1 MIQVRL
7 NATVKNIHIDNGT
20 EFVNQTL
27 RSYYEDV
34 GISHETSVGCTS
46 KQNNVFER
54 QNQTLVEAACTIALC
69 YPTNN
74 NEDMG
79 KLKAKADIGIFIGY
93 APANVDYLV
102 FVVATL
108 EPADSTD
115 TPSSTSIDQY
125 APSPIATPKSADSTS
140 TPSLTS
146 IDQYAPSP
154 STLQAPQESQS
165 QVIPPNVEEA
175 YHDIKIEAMQEELSE
190 FELLEDWELVPRPD
204 RVKIITLK
212 WIYKVKL
219 DKLGGV
225 LKNKA

>member
-125 APSPIATPKSADSTS
+125 APSPKRPTTNKAEFVKAAERPTTDKVETAKKPAVR
-140 TPSLTS
+140 
-146 IDQYAPSP
+146 YA
-154 STLQAPQESQS
+154 EM
-165 QVIPPNVEEA
+165 
-175 YHDIKIEAMQEELSE
+175 Y
-190 FELLEDWELVPRPD
+190 R
-204 RVKIITLK
+204 RTLK
-212 WIYKVKL
+212 RPAGQRPHGPPMRPQYRALWVPTVNRNFPLLIENFPLVTQMFPLFVATAQDMLTLL
-219 DKLGGV
+219 DQRQ
-225 LKNKA
+225 